1 MRKILAFIFIY
12 ISFLSF
18 AQGTNRFADPEE
30 NQFKSSNSPYEQAA
44 AEPNP
49 KADCNGDGVVNNL
62 DKECRGNNPN
72 PGDPVPIDDYIPLL
86 VIIAAGMIVYH
97 TYRKKQVS

>member
-1 MRKILAFIFIY
+1 MRKIFAILLIY
-12 ISFLSF
+12 ISFFSY
-18 AQGTNRFADPEE
+18 AQKPNPFADSEE
-30 NQFKSSNSPYEQAA
+30 AQMEKVDYTAA

-72 PGDPVPIDDYIPLL
+72 PNDPVPIDDYIPLL
-86 VIIAAGMIVYH
+86 VIAAMSMIVYT